1 MVEEGVRPD
10 EVTTL
15 ESRNVLS
22 LLPGGEL
29 WSICNVFGIYRTL
42 YQGTVCWPGG
52 GSILRQVQCAVCVQ
66 TSRFLEDHDIGN
78 LLILKSIYKLDLNS
92 LFDAWHLELVCFL
105 YLDTSSVRSWLGDLT
120 IEISRY
126 PIDIGDLGNLFLGR
140 DA

>member
-1 MVEEGVRPD
+1 MNQETFCP
-10 EVTTL
+10 
-15 ESRNVLS
+15 SS
-22 LLPGGEL
+22 LVGSSGP
-29 WSICNVFGIYRTL
+29 SATYSVFTERYTR
-42 YQGTVCWPGG
+42 
-52 GSILRQVQCAVCVQ
+52 VQCVGLGEAQFYDRYAVRVQ
-66 TSRFLEDHDIGN
+66 SSRFLEDHDIGN
-78 LLILKSIYKLDLNS
+78 LLILKSIYKLDLTS